1 MLISKL
7 DLLAMAEPNRYN
19 RRVTGQFK
27 NNKGRANSNINT
39 LPVNSRAQP
48 AINISPPT
56 VAGPKT
62 KKVNNRRPV
71 LQNNTPAPLNQPL
84 NDNEPYQSRNNIQN
98 QVESPKE
105 KRGLFQRMKESVSGI
120 GKKLTRQAISPL
132 EQEYSIDNTGM
143 VPVDQYKQD
152 ILEAERNKQDELA
165 EAKALGVAF
174 DENMDPIYP
183 PVELDDY
190 LKGRYRI
197 KAEEFKRLQQEQGFY
212 FSDALDEE
220 VLSRARASEGMFLL
234 GVNINQFADL
244 IKNVIQNQ
252 QLLDKDGNPVPLP
265 AGRGDIL
272 TSGKSRQLTGED
284 YDVNF
289 NNVVRK
295 QMGYRLGPYRP
306 VKPENVITKDTPF
319 DNIIRESKHYTNA
332 SYERISPAS
341 LLNMVQI
348 LDEFSK
354 TELQWLRVATAIE
367 VIYKYM
373 SNGVSRDQ
381 FFSNTFSISEESLLE
396 LEEFFRTDNLFMTL
410 DELHEFR
417 ADLEYYR
424 SPITKKEA
432 SQEARETKLANARKL
447 LPGPR

>member
-1 MLISKL
+1 
-7 DLLAMAEPNRYN
+7 MAELNNRNN
-19 RRVTGQFK
+19 RQQPGQFK
-27 NNKGRANSNINT
+27 NNGGRVNSSQNGPINT
-39 LPVNSRAQP
+39 RSQAQNARAQP
-48 AINISPPT
+48 PVPAQR
-56 VAGPKT
+56 T
-62 KKVNNRRPV
+62 KKVNARPT
-71 LQNNTPAPLNQPL
+71 LPNNNQPPLNN
-84 NDNEPYQSRNNIQN
+84 NDPAQSRNNTQN
-98 QVESPKE
+98 LTEPPKE
-105 KRGLFQRMKESVSGI
+105 RPGLFQRMKESVSGI
-120 GKKLTRQAISPL
+120 GKKLTRQAILPL

-143 VPVDQYKQD
+143 VPVDQYKQE
-152 ILEAERNKQDELA
+152 ILAGERNKQDELT

-174 DENMDPIYP
+174 DENMEPIYP

-212 FSDALDEE
+212 FSDTLDEE

-234 GVNINQFADL
+234 GVNLNQFADL
-244 IKNVIQNQ
+244 VQNVVQNQ

-272 TSGKSRQLTGED
+272 ASGKSRQLTGED
-284 YDVNF
+284 YGVNYD
-289 NNVVRK
+289 NIVRK
-295 QMGYRLGPYRP
+295 QMGYRLGHYRP

-341 LLNMVQI
+341 LLNMVQL

-396 LEEFFRTDNLFMTL
+396 LEEFFRTDNIFMTL

-417 ADLEYYR
+417 ADLEFYR

-432 SQEARETKLANARKL
+432 GREAKEAKQANARKL